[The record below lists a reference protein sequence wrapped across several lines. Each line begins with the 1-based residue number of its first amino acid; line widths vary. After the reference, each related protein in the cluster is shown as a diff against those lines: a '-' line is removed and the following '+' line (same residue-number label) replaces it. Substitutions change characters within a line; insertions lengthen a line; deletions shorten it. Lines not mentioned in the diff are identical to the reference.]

1 MNSKYLGNSIDLAK
15 LDLITQ
21 LIRNSDGLGL
31 YYVPMLTEPK
41 PKERNPKYET
51 FELGT
56 LNTSL
61 LKLMKTEYAKE
72 YSDIR
77 VIKRYFIRSGVH
89 LSMLTPIK
97 SDKPEYFAEDM
108 RKDYF
113 GQAINHYKSLVN
125 PTLIYIDPDVGSD
138 IGITRR
144 FRSNKS
150 LYIRKHELIS
160 FQQNLRRGDIL
171 CYFQHLG
178 DSNYTVQERVKDLT
192 DTFGDLVLFAAYTRI
207 QAAFVFIFTDE
218 HTYKDKRK
226 LIENYF
232 KQYDH
237 LKHREKLIIYGKPL
251 RPSGFFTS

>member
-15 LDLITQ
+15 LDLMTH
-21 LIRNSDGLGL
+21 LIKNSEGLGL
-31 YYVPMLTEPK
+31 FYVPMLTEPK

-61 LKLMKTEYAKE
+61 LNLMKAEYAKE

-77 VIKRYFIRSGVH
+77 VIKRYFIRSGIH
-89 LSMLTPIK
+89 LSMLNPSK
-97 SDKPEYFAEDM
+97 AAKPEYFAEGM

-113 GQAINHYKSLVN
+113 TGAVNHYKSLVN
-125 PTLIYIDPDVGSD
+125 STLVYIDPDVGSD

-144 FRSNKS
+144 FRSNRS
-150 LYIRKHELIS
+150 LYIRKHELVS
-160 FQQNLRRGDIL
+160 FQQHLRKGDIL

-178 DSNYTVQERVKDLT
+178 DANYTIQERVKDLT
-192 DTFGDLVLFAAYTRI
+192 ETFGNQVLLAAYTRI
-207 QAAFVFIFTDE
+207 QAAFVFIFADE
-218 HTYKDKRK
+218 HTYMDMRK

-237 LKHREKLIIYGKPL
+237 LKHREKLIIHGKPL
-251 RPSGFFTS
+251 RPSGFRAS